1 MWLIYNLIVTEE
13 NIVKGFYTIHLQIN
27 VSCVLKGM
35 LPSQQ
40 MNGIKCL
47 IKVSHSLLA
56 RNDLT
61 FNSTLGPKASIVFIL
76 KEFNE
81 EYYFLA

>member
-1 MWLIYNLIVTEE
+1 
-13 NIVKGFYTIHLQIN
+13 
-27 VSCVLKGM
+27 
-35 LPSQQ
+35 

-61 FNSTLGPKASIVFIL
+61 FNSTMGAKASIVFIL

-81 EYYFLA
+81 QYYFLAQFRRYLLSGYYMQVFWGVSNMDMKVLCL

>member
-1 MWLIYNLIVTEE
+1 M
-13 NIVKGFYTIHLQIN
+13 
-27 VSCVLKGM
+27 
-35 LPSQQ
+35 
-40 MNGIKCL
+40 CL

-61 FNSTLGPKASIVFIL
+61 FNSTVRPKAPIVFIL

-81 EYYFLA
+81 EYCFWAQFKKKFIELLLYANILDRAGIGKFQKWISKYIVSKKVTI